1 MLDVLVHSASL
12 VSTFTFGCAMA
23 LCTPHEPVQGSAPRS
38 FLCFPIG
45 SVYHSVPL
53 SRSKLSIILLNK
65 VYFVD
70 KHFTSTIDLCV
81 IAALAGCNP
90 CRVVFFFFN
99 SQVPAR
105 WRDSCSPHRTQK
117 LQKIRS
123 RFSQEKLS
131 FLTAFRLPA
140 VNKPVTK

>member
-90 CRVVFFFFN
+90 CRVFFFFFLI
-99 SQVPAR
+99 AR
-105 WRDSCSPHRTQK
+105 FLRGEETAAAHTGHRN
-117 LQKIRS
+117 
-123 RFSQEKLS
+123 
-131 FLTAFRLPA
+131 FRKSDHASVKRNFPF
-140 VNKPVTK
+140 